1 MRIVSLVRS
10 SLIPGLP
17 AKPLRAMPGC
27 EGGGAGGERREGR
40 AGEEFLENKLLGPQ
54 TTYLAGRTQ
63 PNPRLASEAA
73 KGVVPSLPSFGCRR
87 RVPGGQPSPQSP
99 CALPPK
105 QECWG
110 PGMRSTFA
118 GQSQVPT
125 PRTGGQEPR
134 RTPGRVLCPPA
145 PAKRKGL
152 RGRGRGGGVV
162 GPLRPGFAW
171 T

>member
-27 EGGGAGGERREGR
+27 EGGGGGGGTARREGGGGISGKQTSGPSDDLLSR
-40 AGEEFLENKLLGPQ
+40 A
-54 TTYLAGRTQ
+54 Q